1 MMEII
6 TIYKD
11 KITVCKTKP
20 VIRKIKLL
28 STILLT
34 TFVVVTLTG
43 CVKDELNNTPH
54 SNKGAVRVTTH
65 WTELSKDAV
74 QPKSY
79 LLRIGEFTHTVS
91 GKENIFKDMLPQGSY
106 TLLVH
111 NTPAGVTIN
120 AAKAEVNTLP
130 NGTLEPLPNY
140 LFSAAKE
147 FEAIKDDTL
156 NVSVKMVQ
164 SLRILQ
170 LTLKLSAADAER
182 ITSTAATLTG
192 ISHSINLTTGQADIA
207 GIGKTVV
214 PNFQVGSINR
224 AGSHAQPTLVA
235 HLRLAGMASGSRQV
249 LTLLFTLIGDTVV
262 SIETDLTQALKDFGK
277 EINPLAL
284 DATIKLPNY
293 TTDMGATGTITN
305 WEVVDNGNI
314 TIH

>member
-1 MMEII
+1 METILMMMGIM

-11 KITVCKTKP
+11 KTTVCKTKP

-34 TFVVVTLTG
+34 TFVMVILTG

-54 SNKGAVRVTTH
+54 PNKGAVRVTTH

-79 LLRIGEFTHTVS
+79 LLRI
-91 GKENIFKDMLPQGSY
+91 
-106 TLLVH
+106 
-111 NTPAGVTIN
+111 
-120 AAKAEVNTLP
+120 
-130 NGTLEPLPNY
+130 
-140 LFSAAKE
+140 
-147 FEAIKDDTL
+147 
-156 NVSVKMVQ
+156 
-164 SLRILQ
+164 
-170 LTLKLSAADAER
+170 
-182 ITSTAATLTG
+182 TSTTATLTG
-192 ISHSINLTTGQADIA
+192 ISHSINLATGQADIA

-214 PNFQVGSINR
+214 PNFQAGSINR
-224 AGSHAQPTLVA
+224 AGSYAQPTLVA

-284 DATIKLPNY
+284 DATIKLPNHP
-293 TTDMGATGTITN
+293 TDIG
-305 WEVVDNGNI
+305 
-314 TIH
+314 